1 MQIPRHGSTSLA
13 RGGELVHTSQGPIQ
27 FGVPPET
34 IKDTMVNAG
43 GVPQVFVLT
52 RHLFDLES
60 GVNFAE
66 LEFPVYF
73 NFFVKQ
79 RRITVVCEPEQQ
91 QNVLDLLGETL
102 FPPVPH
108 MLHMEFVKGTHCST
122 LPDMARELGFFQ
134 RHPREGGRNITV
146 DDILQFVLLIP
157 DGQGRLKA
165 ELGDVSI
172 FLDKAHGV
180 FQVVDGADENA
191 ELSAVISWDL
201 HIPLKEE
208 TSVTEDA
215 FVPPLFGITA
225 LGNGSGFDPSS
236 DTSGFVVWVN
246 GRGIMVDPPV
256 SSTIHLR
263 EQRISPRLIQDI
275 ILTHCH
281 ADHDAGVLQKVL
293 EEGIIRLYTTPS
305 IMEGFLRKASLI
317 TGLSSHQI
325 EQMIEFHP
333 VPINVPFAILGAR
346 FVFKYNFH
354 SVPTLRFQAFY
365 RGKSLV
371 YSSDILNIPSTLE
384 TIAKQGVFSEGRLAD
399 LLAFPW
405 DADLIIHEAGI
416 PPLHT
421 PPSALDQ
428 LPPDVKKKL
437 YVVHT
442 TEARVKEFPDLK
454 MMLPGILNTLTFDLN
469 ETPATRAHRCLR
481 ILASNDAL
489 RPVSVDRAADLL
501 QVGELRELKRDEYLI
516 RKGDS
521 GQEIYLLLSGEVCVI
536 RDNRR
541 YKVYGPGE
549 LIGDMALVNDEPRF
563 ADVVALSPIQYL
575 AISKE
580 DFIAILQLSGVLE
593 YLQHLAEI
601 RKQDS
606 WPLLEGSDIFG
617 FLTVSQRTSLQ
628 GLMRPVELPQGYRLQ
643 SHQLRPPE
651 AWILIEG
658 EVKVTLLDGVEG
670 TLGRGA
676 AIGLLGSPD
685 GQSEGEGFELVA
697 LSPLQVYLLSDLPFQ
712 RFLERNPGMWLRLNR
727 RTRLERQLRCG
738 A

>member
-1 MQIPRHGSTSLA
+1 MQTPTSGTVSLL
-13 RGGELVHTSQGPIQ
+13 RGGLLVYTSQGSIQ

-34 IKDTMVNAG
+34 IKDTMVDAR
-43 GVPQVFVLT
+43 GVPDIFVLVKQ
-52 RHLFDLES
+52 LFDLER

-79 RRITVVCEPEQQ
+79 RKIRVVCEAEQKQ
-91 QNVLDLLGETL
+91 KVLELIGETL

-108 MLHMEFVKGTHCST
+108 MLHLEFVRGLQCPT
-122 LPDMARELGFFQ
+122 LPNMARELQYFQ
-134 RHPREGGRNITV
+134 RHPRDPSRFITV
-146 DDILQFVLLIP
+146 DDILEFHLLTP
-157 DGQGRLKA
+157 DGEGNLQCRINH
-165 ELGDVSI
+165 VCI
-172 FLDKAHGV
+172 RLDKARGLFSV
-180 FQVVDGADENA
+180 TDGAEKLA
-191 ELSAVISWDL
+191 TVPWDL
-201 HIPLKEE
+201 RIPTYRPEVRAEE
-208 TSVTEDA
+208 VFA
-215 FVPPLFGITA
+215 PPLFGISA

-256 SSTIHLR
+256 DSTLHLKDL
-263 EQRISPRLIQDI
+263 RIAPRLIQDVV
-275 ILTHCH
+275 LTHCH

-317 TGLSSHQI
+317 TGLSIRQI

-333 VPINVPFAILGAR
+333 IPIEVPFAILGAR

-354 SVPTLRFQAFY
+354 SVPTLRFQVFY
-365 RGKSLV
+365 RGRSLV
-371 YSSDILNIPSTLE
+371 YSSDILNIPSTLK
-384 TIAKQGVFSEGRLAD
+384 TIASEGVFSPGRLED

-421 PPSALDQ
+421 PPSALDL
-428 LPPDVKKKL
+428 LPADVKKRL

-454 MMLPGILNTLTFDLN
+454 MMTPGIEHTLIFEL
-469 ETPATRAHRCLR
+469 EEMPATLAHRCLR
-481 ILASNDAL
+481 ALASNEVL
-489 RPVSVDRAADLL
+489 RAISVDRAADLI
-501 QVGELRELKRDEYLI
+501 QVAELRSLLAGEYLI
-516 RKGDS
+516 KKGDF
-521 GQEIYLLLSGEVCVI
+521 GQEIYLLLHGEVSVI
-536 RDNRR
+536 RDNRL
-541 YKVYGPGE
+541 YKVYGSGE
-549 LIGDMALVNDEPRF
+549 LVGDMALVNDEPRF
-563 ADVVALSPIQYL
+563 ADVIARSNIQYL
-575 AISKE
+575 AMKKE
-580 DFIAILQLSGVLE
+580 DFISVLQLSGVLE

-606 WPLLEGSDIFG
+606 WPLIEHSEILD
-617 FLTVSQRTSLQ
+617 FLTVTQRTALQ
-628 GLMRPVELPQGYRLQ
+628 GLMRPCELPQGFRLE

-651 AWILIEG
+651 AFLLIDG

-670 TLGRGA
+670 VLGRGA
-676 AIGLLGSPD
+676 LIGLFGSPD
-685 GQSEGEGFELVA
+685 GRFEQEGFCFTA
-697 LSPLQVYLLSDLPFQ
+697 LSPIQAYHLSDAPLQ

-727 RTRLERQLRCG
+727 RTRLELQLKCD